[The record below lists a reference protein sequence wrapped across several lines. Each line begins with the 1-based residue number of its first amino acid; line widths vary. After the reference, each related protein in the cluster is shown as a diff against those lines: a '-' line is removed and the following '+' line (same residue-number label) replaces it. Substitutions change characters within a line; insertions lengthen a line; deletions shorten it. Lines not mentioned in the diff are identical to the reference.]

1 MQTWKGQSS
10 KTMVE
15 IKKQIED
22 KNYKRYVLSVVSGQ
36 EELVIEN
43 LKERVKKQSL
53 ENDVIDFMCPMINE
67 SSMKKWEK
75 VVKQKKLYPWYVLF
89 KSKMNDKIRYVVR
102 NTPWVRL
109 IVGAETKPIPITEE
123 ELNRIIDQIEK
134 SKERSEMK
142 VPFKEWDLVLLKAW
156 DFKWMKWVL
165 RKIDADKWTVI
176 VNIEMLWRLTP
187 VVIDA
192 DKVSLMN

>member
-1 MQTWKGQSS
+1 MQQTS

-22 KNYKRYVLSVVSGQ
+22 KSFKRYVLSVVSGQ

-43 LKERVKKQSL
+43 LKERVKKQNL
-53 ENDVIDFMCPMINE
+53 WNDVIDFMNPMINE

-75 VVKQKKLYPWYVLF
+75 VIKQKKLYPGYVFF
-89 KSKMNDKIRYVVR
+89 KSRMNDKIRYVVR

-109 IVGAETKPIPITEE
+109 IVWAETKPVPITDE
-123 ELNRIIDQIEK
+123 ELKRIIEQIEK

-142 VPFKEWDLVLLKAW
+142 VPFKEWDVVLLKSW

-165 RKIDADKWTVI
+165 RKIDAEKWTVI
-176 VNIEMLWRLTP
+176 VNVEMLWRLTP